1 MATDG
6 DGKIPETGLVLDSTR
21 PRIVVVCGACG
32 SGKSYATR
40 ALLRSMFEQGILKW
54 VRIYSHTAA
63 ANHEYDWAPEGY
75 VHPIFFDA
83 VSKYHKKY

>member
-6 DGKIPETGLVLDSTR
+6 DEKTPQTGLVMDSTR

-40 ALLRSMFEQGILKW
+40 ALLRAMFEQGILKW
-54 VRIYSHTAA
+54 IRIYSHVAA
-63 ANHEYDWAPEGY
+63 ANH
-75 VHPIFFDA
+75 
-83 VSKYHKKY
+83 K